1 MRITGEP
8 MIILLRILFI
18 LISMSITLFY
28 YIDASVTAQIIAV
41 IISGG
46 ITFLIIILIE
56 YISHSFSTRM
66 LLSAI
71 FGLFLG
77 LILGHLVV
85 IGISYIPLPFTDN
98 QSNNYKAII
107 YHVITFSMMI
117 FFVIHNEDLAILN
130 KIIPEKVDKIQDG
143 NISYKIVD
151 TSTIIDGR
159 IFDICDTGFIEGI
172 LVVPNFVINEL
183 QMVADSKDS
192 IKRNRGR
199 RGLDILNKMQKDK
212 SIMVKIT
219 DIDYPEINE
228 VDDKLVKLAGD
239 MKGKLITNDFNLN
252 KVAEVHGVP
261 VLNINELSNS
271 LKPIMLPGEKVKVA
285 LVKEGKDHSQAI
297 GYLDDGTM
305 VVVENGKKML
315 NKEVE
320 LEVTSV
326 LQTTAGRMIF
336 AKLNR

>member
-1 MRITGEP
+1 MYNRRTYDYFITD
-8 MIILLRILFI
+8 IIYNN
-18 LISMSITLFY
+18 FY
-28 YIDASVTAQIIAV
+28 GHYFLYYFDASLTAKIIAV
-41 IISGG
+41 FSAAVS
-46 ITFLIIILIE
+46 FLYLIIILIE
-56 YISHSFSTRM
+56 YISHTFSIRL

-71 FGLFLG
+71 FGLFFG

-85 IGISYIPLPFTDN
+85 FGISFIPLPFTDSH
-98 QSNNYKAII
+98 SNNYKAII
-107 YHVITFSMMI
+107 YHVIAFSIMI
-117 FFVIHNEDLAILN
+117 FFVIHSEDLAILN
-130 KIIPEKVDKIQDG
+130 KIIPEKMDKLQDG
-143 NISYKIVD
+143 NISYKIID

-219 DIDYPEINE
+219 DVDYPEINE

-261 VLNINELSNS
+261 VLNINDLSNS
-271 LKPIMLPGEKVKVA
+271 LKPILLPVK
-285 LVKEGKDHSQAI
+285 
-297 GYLDDGTM
+297 
-305 VVVENGKKML
+305 
-315 NKEVE
+315 
-320 LEVTSV
+320 
-326 LQTTAGRMIF
+326 
-336 AKLNR
+336 KLK

>member
-1 MRITGEP
+1 
-8 MIILLRILFI
+8 MIILLRVLFI
-18 LISMSITLFY
+18 IITMTIALIYNFDSSLIVM
-28 YIDASVTAQIIAV
+28 
-41 IISGG
+41 IISVCVTGV
-46 ITFLIIILIE
+46 ISFLIIILIE
-56 YISHSFSTRM
+56 YLSHSLSSRNI
-66 LLSAI
+66 LSAL
-71 FGLFLG
+71 FGLLLG
-77 LILGHLVV
+77 LILAHLV
-85 IGISYIPLPFTDN
+85 ILGISLISLPVTEMQFNTI
-98 QSNNYKAII
+98 KAVI
-107 YHVITFSMMI
+107 YHIITFSVMI

-130 KIIPEKVDKIQDG
+130 KIMPEKTEKMSDG
-143 NISYKIVD
+143 NIAYKIVD

-212 SIMVKIT
+212 VIMVKIT
-219 DIDYPEINE
+219 DADYPDINE

-239 MKGKLITNDFNLN
+239 MKAKLITNDFNLN

-285 LVKEGKDHSQAI
+285 LVKEGKDQSQAI

-305 VVVENGKKML
+305 VVVENGRKML

>member
-1 MRITGEP
+1 

-18 LISMSITLFY
+18 IISMIITLVY
-28 YIDASVTAQIIAV
+28 NMDSSLMVKIIAGAATGA
-41 IISGG
+41 IS
-46 ITFLIIILIE
+46 FLLIILIE
-56 YISHSFSTRM
+56 YISHTFSSRI

-71 FGLFLG
+71 FGLLLG
-77 LILGHLVV
+77 LILGHMIRL
-85 IGISYIPLPFTDN
+85 GMSFLPLPFDYPYTAN
-98 QSNNYKAII
+98 FKALV
-107 YHVITFSMMI
+107 YHIVVFSTVI
-117 FFVIHNEDLAILN
+117 FFVIHNEEMAILS
-130 KIIPEKVDKIQDG
+130 KIIPEKEDSSKDG
-143 NISYKIVD
+143 DIAYKILD

-212 SIMVKIT
+212 VIVIKIT
-219 DIDYPEINE
+219 DADYPDIPE

-239 MKGKLITNDFNLN
+239 MNAKLITNDFNLN
-252 KVAEVHGVP
+252 KVAEVHGIP

-297 GYLDDGTM
+297 GYLEDGTM
-305 VVVENGKKML
+305 VVVENGRKML

>member
-1 MRITGEP
+1 

-18 LISMSITLFY
+18 VISMAITLTY
-28 YIDASVTAQIIAV
+28 NSDASLMFKIIAGASTGV
-41 IISGG
+41 IS
-46 ITFLIIILIE
+46 FLLIILIE
-56 YISHSFSTRM
+56 YISHTFPSRI
-66 LLSAI
+66 LLSAF
-71 FGLFLG
+71 FGLLLG
-77 LILGHLVV
+77 LILGHL
-85 IGISYIPLPFTDN
+85 IGIGLSYIPMPFEYPHTAN
-98 QSNNYKAII
+98 IKALV
-107 YHVITFSMMI
+107 YHIVVFSTMI
-117 FFVIHNEDLAILN
+117 FFVIHNEDMAILS
-130 KIIPEKVDKIQDG
+130 KIIPEKEDKSKDG
-143 NISYKIVD
+143 DIAYKILD

-212 SIMVKIT
+212 VIVVKIT
-219 DIDYPEINE
+219 DADYPDIPE

-239 MKGKLITNDFNLN
+239 MNAKLITNDFNLN

-261 VLNINELSNS
+261 VLNINDLSNS

-285 LVKEGKDHSQAI
+285 LVKEGKDQSQAI

-305 VVVENGKKML
+305 VVVENGRKML

>member
-1 MRITGEP
+1 

-18 LISMSITLFY
+18 IFTIGISFLY
-28 YIDASVTAQIIAV
+28 YFESALYIKIIAGAV
-41 IISGG
+41 SGG
-46 ITFLIIILIE
+46 ISLLLIILIE
-56 YISHSFSTRM
+56 YVSHTFSSRSI
-66 LLSAI
+66 LSAM
-71 FGLFLG
+71 FGLLVG
-77 LILGHLVV
+77 LVLGHLIASG
-85 IGISYIPLPFTDN
+85 IGYLPLPLAETQAAN
-98 QSNNYKAII
+98 LKAVI
-107 YHVITFSMMI
+107 YHLVSFAMMI
-117 FFVIHNEDLAILN
+117 FFVIHQEELAILN
-130 KIIPEKVDKIQDG
+130 KIIPERKEKITEG
-143 NISYKIVD
+143 EISYKILD

-172 LVVPNFVINEL
+172 LVVPNFVVNEL

-212 SIMVKIT
+212 VIMIKIT
-219 DIDYPEINE
+219 DTDYPEIPE

-239 MKGKLITNDFNLN
+239 MKAKLITNDFNLN

-261 VLNINELSNS
+261 VLNINDLSNA
-271 LKPIMLPGEKVKVA
+271 LKPIVLPGEKVTVS
-285 LVKEGKDHSQAI
+285 LVKEGKDQSQAI

-305 VVVENGKKML
+305 VVAENGKKML

>member
-1 MRITGEP
+1 

-18 LISMSITLFY
+18 IISMGITLLY
-28 YIDASVTAQIIAV
+28 YFDASLMTKLIALSV
-41 IISGG
+41 AGG
-46 ITFLIIILIE
+46 ISFLIIILIE
-56 YISHSFSTRM
+56 YISHSFPIR
-66 LLSAI
+66 LLLAAI
-71 FGLFLG
+71 FGLLLG
-77 LILGHLVV
+77 VILGHLVV
-85 IGISYIPLPFTDN
+85 MGISYIPFPFTDP

-107 YHVITFSMMI
+107 YHIIAFSMMI

-130 KIIPEKVDKIQDG
+130 KIIPEKVDNIQDG

-219 DIDYPEINE
+219 DVDYPDINE
-228 VDDKLVKLAGD
+228 VDDKLVKLASY

>member
-1 MRITGEP
+1 
-8 MIILLRILFI
+8 MIILLRVLFI
-18 LISMSITLFY
+18 LISIGVSFLCYFDSAIY
-28 YIDASVTAQIIAV
+28 VKIIAAAASAL
-41 IISGG
+41 ISF
-46 ITFLIIILIE
+46 ILIILIE
-56 YISHSFSTRM
+56 YVSHTFSSRTI
-66 LLSAI
+66 LASV
-71 FGLFLG
+71 FGLLVG
-77 LILGHLVV
+77 LILGHL
-85 IGISYIPLPFTDN
+85 IAAGISYLPLPFTEIQN
-98 QSNNYKAII
+98 SNVKAVI
-107 YHVITFSMMI
+107 YHLIIFSMMI
-117 FFVIHNEDLAILN
+117 FFVIHQEELSIID
-130 KIIPEKVDKIQDG
+130 KIIPEKKEKLSEGEIT
-143 NISYKIVD
+143 YKILD

-172 LVVPNFVINEL
+172 LVVPNFVVNEL

-212 SIMVKIT
+212 VIMIKIT
-219 DIDYPEINE
+219 DKDYPDIPE

-239 MKGKLITNDFNLN
+239 MDAKLITNDFNLN

-261 VLNINELSNS
+261 VLNINDLSNA
-271 LKPIMLPGEKVKVA
+271 LKPIVLPGEKVTVA
-285 LVKEGKDHSQAI
+285 LVKEGKDQSQAI

-305 VVVENGKKML
+305 VVAENGKKML

-336 AKLNR
+336 AKLNK

>member
-1 MRITGEP
+1 
-8 MIILLRILFI
+8 MIKLLRILFI
-18 LISMSITLFY
+18 IIACGISVINFL
-28 YIDASVTAQIIAV
+28 DAPLKTIIIAGLVTAGLSFV
-41 IISGG
+41 
-46 ITFLIIILIE
+46 LIILIE

-71 FGLFLG
+71 FGLLIG
-77 LILGHLVV
+77 LILSHLLV
-85 IGISYIPLPFTDN
+85 IGIGMLPLPAAYTQTGFT
-98 QSNNYKAII
+98 KTII
-107 YHVITFSMMI
+107 YYVISFSVMI
-117 FFVIHNEDLAILN
+117 FFVIHHEELLILN
-130 KIIPEKVDKIQDG
+130 KIIPEKLEGSSNEDIP
-143 NISYKIVD
+143 YKIID

-159 IFDICDTGFIEGI
+159 IFDICDTGFLEGI

-212 SIMVKIT
+212 VIMVKIT
-219 DIDYPEINE
+219 DIDYPEISQ

-239 MKGKLITNDFNLN
+239 MKAKLITNDFNLN
-252 KVAEVHGVP
+252 KVAEVHGIP
-261 VLNINELSNS
+261 VLNINNLSNA
-271 LKPIMLPGEKVKVA
+271 LKPIVLPGEKVTVS
-285 LVKEGKDHSQAI
+285 LVKEGKDQSQAI

-305 VVVENGKKML
+305 VVVENGKRML

-336 AKLNR
+336 AKLNK

>member
-1 MRITGEP
+1 
-8 MIILLRILFI
+8 MINLLRILFI
-18 LISMSITLFY
+18 LISMGIALINY
-28 YIDASVTAQIIAV
+28 LNASLLVKIIAV
-41 IISGG
+41 LITGG
-46 ITFLIIILIE
+46 ISFLIIILVE
-56 YISHSFSTRM
+56 YISHTFSVRM
-66 LLSAI
+66 LLSAL
-71 FGLFLG
+71 FGLFMG

-85 IGISYIPLPFTDN
+85 TGISYFPMLYPEAGLNI
-98 QSNNYKAII
+98 YKAII
-107 YHVITFSMMI
+107 YHVSAFSIMI
-117 FFVIHNEDLAILN
+117 FFVIHNENWDILN
-130 KIIPEKVDKIQDG
+130 KIISEKVDKLKDG

-212 SIMVKIT
+212 TIIVKIT

-228 VDDKLVKLAGD
+228 VDDKLVKLAGE
-239 MKGKLITNDFNLN
+239 MNGKLITNDFNLN

-261 VLNINELSNS
+261 VLNINDLSNS

>member
-1 MRITGEP
+1 
-8 MIILLRILFI
+8 MIIILRVLFI
-18 LISMSITLFY
+18 LITMSIAFIYNFDSSLMTK
-28 YIDASVTAQIIAV
+28 IISVGVTGVISFV
-41 IISGG
+41 IIV
-46 ITFLIIILIE
+46 LIE
-56 YISHSFSTRM
+56 YLSHSLSSRNI
-66 LLSAI
+66 LSAI
-71 FGLFLG
+71 FGLMLG
-77 LILGHLVV
+77 LILAHLV
-85 IGISYIPLPFTDN
+85 ILGISLISLPVDDVQFNTI
-98 QSNNYKAII
+98 KAVI
-107 YHVITFSMMI
+107 YHIITFSVMI
-117 FFVIHNEDLAILN
+117 FFVIHNEDLAIIN
-130 KIIPEKVDKIQDG
+130 KIMPEKTEKMSDG

-172 LVVPNFVINEL
+172 LVVPHFVINEL

-212 SIMVKIT
+212 VIMVKIT
-219 DIDYPEINE
+219 DVDYPEINE

-239 MKGKLITNDFNLN
+239 MKAKLITNDFNLN

-271 LKPIMLPGEKVKVA
+271 LRPIMLPGEKVKVA
-285 LVKEGKDHSQAI
+285 LVKEGKDQSQAI

-305 VVVENGKKML
+305 VVVENGRKML

>member
-1 MRITGEP
+1 MHIKGEL
-8 MIILLRILFI
+8 MINLLRILFI
-18 LISMSITLFY
+18 LISICLTFLYYLDAGIITK
-28 YIDASVTAQIIAV
+28 IIAV
-41 IISGG
+41 LISGG
-46 ITFLIIILIE
+46 ISFLIIILVE
-56 YISHSFSTRM
+56 YISHSFSVRK

-85 IGISYIPLPFTDN
+85 TGISYIPFPLTDA
-98 QSNNYKAII
+98 QLNNYKAFI
-107 YHVITFSMMI
+107 YHIITFSMTI
-117 FFVIHNEDLAILN
+117 FFVIHSEDLAILS
-130 KIIPEKVDKIQDG
+130 KIIPEKVDKIQEG

>member
-1 MRITGEP
+1 MRIIGEL

-18 LISMSITLFY
+18 LISMSITLLY
-28 YIDASVTAQIIAV
+28 YLDASLAAKVIAV
-41 IISGG
+41 LISGG

-85 IGISYIPLPFTDN
+85 IGISYIPLPFTDT
-98 QSNNYKAII
+98 QVNNYKAVI
-107 YHVITFSMMI
+107 YHIITFSMMI

-130 KIIPEKVDKIQDG
+130 KIIPEKVDKLQDG

-219 DIDYPEINE
+219 DVDYPEINE

>member
-1 MRITGEP
+1 
-8 MIILLRILFI
+8 MINLLRIFFI
-18 LISMSITLFY
+18 LISMVITLFY
-28 YIDASVTAQIIAV
+28 YLDAGLTVKIFAV
-41 IISGG
+41 LISGA
-46 ITFLIIILIE
+46 ISFLIIILIE
-56 YISHSFSTRM
+56 YISHSFSTRK

-71 FGLFLG
+71 LGSFLG
-77 LILGHLVV
+77 LILGYLVV
-85 IGISYIPLPFTDN
+85 TGLSYITLPLTDS

-107 YHVITFSMMI
+107 YHLLTFSMMI
-117 FFVIHNEDLAILN
+117 FFVIHSEDLVILN
-130 KIIPEKVDKIQDG
+130 KIIPEKVDKEQNG

-172 LVVPNFVINEL
+172 LIVPNFVINEL

-228 VDDKLVKLAGD
+228 VDDKLVKLAGE

>member
-1 MRITGEP
+1 

-18 LISMSITLFY
+18 LISMGISQLYCF
-28 YIDASVTAQIIAV
+28 DASLTTKVVALAV
-41 IISGG
+41 SG
-46 ITFLIIILIE
+46 IFSLIIIILIE
-56 YISHSFSTRM
+56 YVSHTFPIRM
-66 LLSAI
+66 LLSVI
-71 FGLFLG
+71 VGLFFG
-77 LILGHLVV
+77 LILGHLLAT
-85 IGISYIPLPFTDN
+85 GISFIPLPFADTGT
-98 QSNNYKAII
+98 NNYKAII
-107 YHVITFSMMI
+107 YHVAVFSVMI
-117 FFVIHNEDLAILN
+117 FFVIHNEDFTFFN
-130 KIIPEKVDKIQDG
+130 KIIPEKKDKTQDG
-143 NISYKIVD
+143 NISYKIID

-219 DIDYPEINE
+219 DVDYPEINE

-239 MKGKLITNDFNLN
+239 MNGKLITNDFNLN

-261 VLNINELSNS
+261 VLNINDLSNS
-271 LKPIMLPGEKVKVA
+271 LKPILLPGEKVKVA

-326 LQTTAGRMIF
+326 LQTAAGRMIF

>member
-1 MRITGEP
+1 MIT
-8 MIILLRILFI
+8 ILRILFI
-18 LISMSITLFY
+18 IIAMGISFIY
-28 YIDASVTAQIIAV
+28 YINASVLAQIIAV
-41 IISGG
+41 AVSGAISF
-46 ITFLIIILIE
+46 ILIVFIE
-56 YISHSFSTRM
+56 YISHSFSSRV

-71 FGLFLG
+71 FGLLIG
-77 LILGHLVV
+77 LILGFLAVTAV
-85 IGISYIPLPFTDN
+85 SFIPMPLSEVQFTTL
-98 QSNNYKAII
+98 KAVI
-107 YHVITFSMMI
+107 YHIITFAIMI
-117 FFVIHNEDLAILN
+117 FFVIHNEELVILN
-130 KIIPEKVDKIQDG
+130 NIIPDKLDKSMNG
-143 NISYKIVD
+143 EISYKILD

-172 LVVPNFVINEL
+172 LVVPNFVVNEL

-212 SIMVKIT
+212 VIMVKIS
-219 DIDYPEINE
+219 DVDYPEINE

-239 MKGKLITNDFNLN
+239 MSAKLITNDFNLN

-261 VLNINELSNS
+261 VLNINDLSNS
-271 LKPIMLPGEKVKVA
+271 LKPIVLPGEKVKVS
-285 LVKEGKDHSQAI
+285 LVKEGKDQSQAI

-305 VVVENGKKML
+305 VVVENGKRML